1 MPITRSPM
9 PPASAAPTPSDAAKG
24 VDLDAHEARL
34 RRDGFTVLERIVPAD
49 TVGALVEAVDRVAR
63 EHGLGY
69 ARTRFE
75 GLRTLRINNL
85 LALDDSFWQVP
96 LQPSVLALAE
106 RMLDTELLLHSFCSL
121 VLGPGQ
127 EAQPVHEDTQLI
139 PLPRPHLPIVVNA
152 IWALVDFT
160 ERNGA
165 TRIVPGSHVFDHA
178 PEYGTHHDTVAAEM
192 PAGSVMLFDSALWHG
207 GGANATEARRYAL
220 SCSYCA
226 GWMRQQENYQLGV
239 PRETA
244 ARFPRRLQE
253 LCGYSVYRGQFGHID
268 NADPIELLGQPR
280 GKRMVWEATDARRT
294 KAGT

>member
-1 MPITRSPM
+1 VTGPNGI
-9 PPASAAPTPSDAAKG
+9 
-24 VDLDAHEARL
+24 DLDAHEARI
-34 RRDGFTVLERIVPAD
+34 RRDGFTVLERLVPPD
-49 TVGALVEAVDRVAR
+49 TVAALVEAIDRVER
-63 EHGLGY
+63 ERGLGY

-85 LALDDSFWQVP
+85 PALDDTFWQVP
-96 LQPSVLALAE
+96 LQPTVLALAE
-106 RMLDTELLLHSFCSL
+106 RLLDAELLLHSFCSL

-139 PLPRPHLPIVVNA
+139 PLPRPHAPIVVNA
-152 IWALVDFT
+152 IWALTDFT

-165 TRIVPGSHVFDHA
+165 TRIVPGSHLYDRA
-178 PEYGTHHDTVAAEM
+178 PEYGRHYDTIAAEM

-207 GGANATEARRYAL
+207 GGANDSDARRYAF

-239 PRETA
+239 PREIA

-253 LCGYSVYRGQFGHID
+253 LCGYGVYRGQFGHID
-268 NADPIELLGQPR
+268 NTDPIELLGQPR
-280 GKRMVWEATDARRT
+280 GKRMVWEATDVRRA
-294 KAGT
+294 KMEK